1 MSPQEWLQRGKS
13 AFEIYLRTGVM
24 LGDPAAPLA
33 LKYNPWHDI
42 EDGRFTRAGMGRKVP
57 PKFGGYGGGGRGFDG
72 GGATGVFGGGDF
84 GGGGASGSWD
94 APGHKNPKT
103 KPKLRKPITPAV
115 VSPDSSAHRPRP
127 PSPVVQTIHA
137 NGYAFAMD
145 AQHRT
150 RQITGSLTDGPR
162 STRSRSM
169 QSNAGKPDRLP
180 TDDGGHYIATRFNGP
195 REKFNHFAQ
204 DANVNRGRYRA
215 LEAEWAR
222 QLAQGKKMK
231 VDIRP
236 QYEGSSVRPHR
247 IDVIWYIDGVRHS
260 IKLSNK
266 KGI

>member
-1 MSPQEWLQRGKS
+1 MSPEEWLQRGKS
-13 AFEIYLRTGVM
+13 AFEIYLRTGAM
-24 LGDPAAPLA
+24 LGDPAAPFA
-33 LKYNPWHDI
+33 FKYNPWHDI
-42 EDGRFTRAGMGRKVP
+42 EDGRFTQAGMGRNVP
-57 PKFGGYGGGGRGFDG
+57 SKFGGYGGGGRGFDG
-72 GGATGVFGGGDF
+72 GGATGTFDGGDF

-94 APGHKNPKT
+94 APSHKNPKT
-103 KPKLRKPITPAV
+103 KPQLRKPITPAV
-115 VSPDSSAHRPRP
+115 VSSDSSTHGPRP
-127 PSPVVQTIHA
+127 PSPIVQTIHA
-137 NGYAFAMD
+137 NGYAFALD

-150 RQITGSLTDGPR
+150 RTVTGTLTNGPR

-169 QSNAGKPDRLP
+169 QSSAGRPDRLP

-204 DANVNRGRYRA
+204 DSNVNRGRYRA

-222 QLAQGKKMK
+222 QLAQGKKVK

-247 IDVIWYIDGVRHS
+247 IDTIWYINGVRHS